1 MANQYVNKVIIGGQ
15 VKIDLT
21 ADSVDAAHLLKGIT
35 AHDKTGATITGTCT
49 FDADTQDA
57 TASAAEILLGKTAY
71 VAGAKLTGTMP
82 NNGAVDGSITT
93 KAQVY
98 TVPLGFHDG
107 SGTVQIAEA
116 EQAKLIATNIREGVT
131 ILGVEGTMSGS
142 EDMKAQAKTVTP
154 TFAQQ
159 EILPDEEYNCL
170 SSVTVKAIPVAYTDN
185 AQGGQTVTVG

>member
-1 MANQYVNKVIIGGQ
+1 MASESKIIYCGR
-15 VKIDLT
+15 VLIDLT
-21 ADSVDAAHLLKGIT
+21 SDTVAPSKLLQGFT
-35 AHDKTGATITGTCT
+35 AHDKSGEIITGDCT
-49 FDADTQDA
+49 FDSDTSDA
-57 TASAAEILLGKTAY
+57 TATADEILKGKTAY
-71 VAGAKLTGTMP
+71 VAGAKVTGAMP
-82 NNGAVDGSITT
+82 NNGAVAGNITT

-154 TFAQQ
+154 TFASQ
-159 EILPDEEYNCL
+159 EILPDEGFNCL
-170 SSVTVKAIPVAYTDN
+170 SSVTVNAIPVSETDN
-185 AQGGQTVTVG
+185 EAGGVTLTIGA

>member
-1 MANQYVNKVIIGGQ
+1 MANQYINKVILGGQ

-21 ADSVDAAHLLKGIT
+21 ADSVVPAKLLKGIT

-49 FDADTQDA
+49 FDADTSGA
-57 TASAAEILLGKTAY
+57 TASAAEILLGKTAF
-71 VAGAKLTGTMP
+71 VKGAEVTGTMP
-82 NNGAVDGSITT
+82 NNGAVAGNITT

-116 EQAKLIATNIREGVT
+116 EQAKLIAANIREGVT

-142 EDMKAQAKTVTP
+142 EDMKEV
-154 TFAQQ
+154 
-159 EILPDEEYNCL
+159 LPDEGDNCL
-170 SSVTVKAIPVAYTDN
+170 SSVTVNAIPVSETDN
-185 AQGGQTVTVG
+185 EAGGVTLTIGA